1 MAVDK
6 SELKKTRISQLF
18 KLQKCVTL
26 EDLCASL
33 NYSGRSAQRLLKS
46 IGYYSSFTHNG
57 KWYTLKTIPAFDNN
71 GLWFYQGIGFSK
83 YRDLNSTIRHLID
96 SSAEGLMAGD
106 LSKILSTS
114 CPPVLNR
121 LYKANKIDRV
131 KIHRGFVYLSTD
143 HTNKRQQISCFEKTH
158 SLQLP
163 SDMDTI
169 TILVEFIR
177 NPNRTFEELTLN
189 LNQKKVFCSADK
201 IKNLFVYFGLEKKIP
216 KTPKKSSKII

>member
-1 MAVDK
+1 MAADK

-18 KLQKCVTL
+18 KLQKCLTL
-26 EDLCASL
+26 ENLCTSL
-33 NYSGRSAQRLLKS
+33 NYSDRSAQRLLKS

-57 KWYTLKTIPAFDNN
+57 KWYTLQNIPVFDNN

-96 SSAEGLMAGD
+96 CSAEGLMASD
-106 LSKILSTS
+106 LSKTLSTS

-131 KIHRGFVYLSTD
+131 KTHRGFVYLSAN
-143 HTNKRQQISCFEKTH
+143 HSIKRQQISRFEKTH
-158 SLQLP
+158 RLQRP
-163 SDMDTI
+163 SDMDSI

-177 NPNRTFEELTLN
+177 NPNRTFEELAIH
-189 LNQKKVFCSADK
+189 LNQKRVFCSAEM

-216 KTPKKSSKII
+216 KRPKKSSKIT